1 MNRNRHLL
9 LAGVCAAMLLA
20 GCATSPGV
28 VDLDGRNT
36 RVAGVYRV
44 QEPVGTAAGQYA
56 VGRMDLA
63 AGRVAAAINRFENAL
78 RLDPNFVEA
87 HNGLGVAYGHSGRY
101 AEAAQAFRS
110 ALASGPA
117 AAHLLNNL
125 GFAQLR
131 AGQLSEA
138 SVSLARAIAL
148 DPTHQRT
155 RENIRL
161 LEQAQAQA
169 AAVQAAR
176 ASAAPAG
183 VMAASGQ
190 LQPGDQPGARVEAV
204 RAPVLEL
211 ARPADQADWSARLT
225 SAAQVMATT
234 ASQESARSPSYEVV
248 LAKSSDS
255 LLVQLAPNL
264 YELRP
269 RVPAP
274 RVAAAPPKVEPRL
287 ESRAESRSG
296 PRPESRPEPTSLA
309 AIDRLE
315 VSNGVGVRHL
325 AGRTAR
331 QLSRFGAGVTRV
343 SDYRR
348 FGKQRTEIHYRDG
361 HLAGAKALQQRLPV
375 EVKLVRAGQLHAGV
389 NIRLVV
395 GRDLVAGQVASWLD
409 APEVASADVASA
421 EVGGGSRHL

>member
-1 MNRNRHLL
+1 MNRNRHSL
-9 LAGVCAAMLLA
+9 LAGACVAMLLA
-20 GCATSPGV
+20 GCATSSGV
-28 VDLDGRNT
+28 VELDARNT

-63 AGRVAAAINRFENAL
+63 AGRVAAAIERFENAL

-87 HNGLGVAYGHSGRY
+87 HNGLGVAYGHLGRY

-131 AGQLSEA
+131 AGQLPEA
-138 SVSLARAIAL
+138 SASLARAIAL
-148 DPTHQRT
+148 DPSHQRT

-169 AAVQAAR
+169 AAAQALR
-176 ASAAPAG
+176 NSASQAG
-183 VMAASGQ
+183 VAMAASGQ
-190 LQPGDQPGARVEAV
+190 ASSADEAGARVEPV
-204 RAPVLEL
+204 RAPALQ
-211 ARPADQADWSARLT
+211 AAKPPMPTDQTDWSVRLT
-225 SAAQVMATT
+225 SAAQAMATT
-234 ASQESARSPSYEVV
+234 ASQESARNPSYEVV

-255 LLVQLAPNL
+255 QLVQLAPNL

-269 RVPAP
+269 RTPAP
-274 RVAAAPPKVEPRL
+274 SAAAVLPKAELRRERSP
-287 ESRAESRSG
+287 ESRPG
-296 PRPESRPEPTSLA
+296 PRPEPTSLA

-375 EVKLVRAGQLHAGV
+375 DVKLVRAGQLHAGV

-409 APEVASADVASA
+409 APDLASAAVA
-421 EVGGGSRHL
+421 GIPRHL

>member
-1 MNRNRHLL
+1 MNRNRQSL
-9 LAGVCAAMLLA
+9 LAGACAVMLLA

-28 VDLDGRNT
+28 VELDGRNT

-63 AGRVAAAINRFENAL
+63 AGRVDAAIDRFESAL

-87 HNGLGVAYGHSGRY
+87 HNGLGVAYGHLGRY
-101 AEAAQAFRS
+101 VEAAQAFRS

-138 SVSLARAIAL
+138 SASLARAIAL
-148 DPTHQRT
+148 EPTNQRT

-161 LEQAQAQA
+161 LEQAQTQA
-169 AAVQAAR
+169 AAAQALR
-176 ASAAPAG
+176 AGVAPAG
-183 VMAASGQ
+183 LTTAASGP
-190 LQPGDQPGARVEAV
+190 LPPTVEPGARVEPV
-204 RAPVLEL
+204 RAPGL
-211 ARPADQADWSARLT
+211 AAAQPSMPTDRVDWNARLT
-225 SAAQVMATT
+225 SAAQAIATT
-234 ASQESARSPSYEVV
+234 ASQESPRNPSYEVV

-269 RVPAP
+269 RAPAP
-274 RVAAAPPKVEPRL
+274 RVAAVVPKVE
-287 ESRAESRSG
+287 SRVE
-296 PRPESRPEPTSLA
+296 PRPEPRPEPASLA

-331 QLSRFGAGVTRV
+331 QLSRFGFGVTRV

-361 HLAGAKALQQRLPV
+361 HLADAKALQQRLPV
-375 EVKLVRAGQLHAGV
+375 DVKFVRAGQLHAGV
-389 NIRLVV
+389 NVRLVV

-409 APEVASADVASA
+409 APEELASADVADRP
-421 EVGGGSRHL
+421 RHL